1 MIRSL
6 WTAATGMV
14 AQQLEQDVISNNL
27 ANVNTVGFKKS
38 RADFQDLMYQV
49 LTKAGSQTSA
59 GNQLPAGIEV
69 GLGVKPMASQ
79 KIFTQGD
86 YQQTG
91 NQFDFAIEGNGF
103 FEINNNGRLAYTRAG
118 NFKVNSNTELVN
130 SEGLILN
137 SAAGMTIPLGTVVFT
152 VESGGTMTAFDN
164 TGVALA
170 GPVQMQLYNFTNPA
184 GLTSLGRNLYEP
196 TEASGAATA
205 GNPGVGGLGTISQRY
220 LEMANVS
227 VIDEMVKMIVG
238 QRAYEINSKA
248 IQTADSMLQL
258 INNLKR

>member
-38 RADFQDLMYQV
+38 RADFQDLMYQ
-49 LTKAGSQTSA
+49 LITKAGSQTSA
-59 GNQLPAGIEV
+59 GSQLPAGIEV

-103 FEINNNGRLAYTRAG
+103 FEIDNNGRPAYTRAG
-118 NFKVNSNTELVN
+118 NLKVNSTGELTN
-130 SEGLILN
+130 SEGLRLTPVI
-137 SAAGMTIPLGTVVFT
+137 TIPQGTVVFT
-152 VESGGTMTAFDN
+152 VDSGGTWTASDS
-164 TGVALA
+164 TGAVL
-170 GPVQMQLYNFTNPA
+170 GTGRMQLSNFMNPS
-184 GLTSLGRNLYEP
+184 GLTSMGRNLYDV
-196 TEASGAATA
+196 TEGSGAALA
-205 GNPGVGGLGTISQRY
+205 GNPSEGGLGTISQRY

-238 QRAYEINSKA
+238 QRAYEVNSKA

-258 INNLKR
+258 VNNLKR

>member
-14 AQQLEQDVISNNL
+14 AQQLEQDVIANNL

-49 LTKAGSQTSA
+49 ITKAGSQTSA
-59 GNQLPAGIEV
+59 GNQIPAGIEV

-79 KIFTQGD
+79 KIFSQGD

-103 FEINNNGRLAYTRAG
+103 FQIDNNGRTAYTRAG
-118 NFKVNSNTELVN
+118 NFKLNKDGVLAN
-130 SEGLILN
+130 SEGLKLTPEV
-137 SAAGMTIPLGTVVFT
+137 SVPQETTTFT
-152 VESGGTMTAFDN
+152 VDVGGTWTASDSN
-164 TGVALA
+164 GGVLATGRIELA
-170 GPVQMQLYNFTNPA
+170 NFLNPA
-184 GLTSLGRNLYEP
+184 GLTSLGRNLYDKTEGSGEP
-196 TEASGAATA
+196 VT
-205 GNPGVGGLGTISQRY
+205 GNPGENGLGTISQRY

-238 QRAYEINSKA
+238 QRAYEINSKSV
-248 IQTADSMLQL
+248 QTADSLLQM

>member
-38 RADFQDLMYQV
+38 RADFQDLMYQ
-49 LTKAGSQTSA
+49 LMTKSGTLTSA

-69 GLGVKPMASQ
+69 GLGVKPMSSQ
-79 KIFTQGD
+79 KIFSQGD

-91 NQFDFAIEGNGF
+91 NQFDMAIEGDGF
-103 FEINNNGRLAYTRAG
+103 FEIDNNGRPAYTRAG
-118 NFKVNSNTELVN
+118 NFKVNSTGDLTNA
-130 SEGLILN
+130 EGLRLTPVVN
-137 SAAGMTIPLGTVVFT
+137 IPQGSVVFT
-152 VESGGTMTAFDN
+152 VDSGGTWTASDSAGASLA
-164 TGVALA
+164 TGRIL
-170 GPVQMQLYNFTNPA
+170 LSNFMNPS
-184 GLTSLGRNLYEP
+184 GLTSLGRNLYDV
-196 TEASGAATA
+196 TEGSGAALV
-205 GNPGVGGLGTISQRY
+205 GNPTEGGLGTISQRY
-220 LEMANVS
+220 LEMSNVS

-248 IQTADSMLQL
+248 IQTADTMLSL